1 MGMRRATCP
10 IQNEAMNIEQF
21 EVAAAVHN
29 SGGIVIAQV
38 DRVVK
43 QGSIPAKEVLIHG
56 FMVDYLVEGRP
67 EYSMQSFETDAF
79 RPEIAGLASIPAVG
93 FDPLPMDRGK
103 SAAAGRPWSCVRTL

>member
-1 MGMRRATCP
+1 MELGGKECLFYPSFPIDVCFIRATYGDEAGNLS

-43 QGSIPAKEVLIHG
+43 QGEHP
-56 FMVDYLVEGRP
+56 R
-67 EYSMQSFETDAF
+67 Q
-79 RPEIAGLASIPAVG
+79 RG
-93 FDPLPMDRGK
+93 FDPRIYGGLPG
-103 SAAAGRPWSCVRTL
+103 GRPAGVQYAEL

>member
-1 MGMRRATCP
+1 
-10 IQNEAMNIEQF
+10 MNIEQF

-56 FMVDYLVEGRP
+56 FMVI
-67 EYSMQSFETDAF
+67 T
-79 RPEIAGLASIPAVG
+79 
-93 FDPLPMDRGK
+93 
-103 SAAAGRPWSCVRTL
+103 W